1 MQFGGIVD
9 IKHHLILTQRWS
21 GIGGGNRMCAI
32 KQMGTIVVYL
42 LLLIKSYDLKQLEEF
57 SGWWSL

>member
-21 GIGGGNRMCAI
+21 GTEEGNRMCAI
-32 KQMGTIVVYL
+32 KQMDVKVVYL
-42 LLLIKSYDLKQLEEF
+42 LLLIKSDNLKQLDEF
-57 SGWWSL
+57 GGW